1 MKKYVIHFVE
11 ECTFEIQIKA
21 KSEKKAKEIVESG
34 DFSGDK
40 IIDRNHFQ
48 ITECFKL

>member
-1 MKKYVIHFVE
+1 MKIYQINFVE
-11 ECTFEIQIKA
+11 ECTSEVKIKA
-21 KSEKKAKEIVESG
+21 KSENEARKIVESG
-34 DFSGDK
+34 DFIGDK